1 MKQKKIMAMLLASVL
16 AMNGCITVTAAEE
29 AETMDLQILASSD
42 THGKFT
48 TWDYAL
54 NAEDTSGS
62 MVQMSTAIEALRNEN
77 TIVVDAG
84 DTIQGNSAE
93 LFLEDDIHPMILAQN
108 EIDYDVCVTGNHE
121 YNYGMDVLRKILN
134 QQEATPLVG
143 NVYDENGEAVAD
155 DYTIIEKNGAKVA
168 VIGMVTPNI
177 TRWDSVNLKDCTV
190 TDPVEEV
197 RAVIDEVQD
206 EVDVMIA
213 VVHMD
218 IENEYELKGSGV
230 RDLAEACPELDLI
243 VAAHGHQLIEGEE
256 INGVYVIENKNNA
269 ATLAEIHLELQ
280 KTEDGWDVINRTSTS
295 HTIGEYEVDE
305 ELDTM
310 LEPYH
315 ERAIEDASIVIGKLE
330 GGSLA
335 PENEISEIP
344 AAQIQDTAL
353 IDLINNVQ
361 LYYTDADISA
371 SALFIMEAN
380 LHEGDIRKCDTA
392 LVYKYAN
399 TLYKLEMTGAQLKK
413 YMEWTVSYFNTYQP
427 GDLTISFSEDMRAYN
442 YDMFQG
448 INYEINIA
456 NEAGSRIENLTWPD
470 GTPVAD
476 DDVFTIAVNNYRASS
491 QLLSA
496 GEIFAEGEDLPVLLE
511 MDVKGELGGVREL
524 IGDYIVN
531 VKGGTITPEVDNNWK
546 ITGNDW
552 DEEAHAAAVE
562 LVNAGEL
569 TIESS
574 ADGRTPNVKAIT
586 ENDIK

>member
-16 AMNGCITVTAAEE
+16 AMSGCITGTAAEE

-108 EIDYDVCVTGNHE
+108 EIVYDVCVTGNHE

-190 TDPVEEV
+190 TDPVDEV
-197 RAVIDEVQD
+197 RAVIDEIQD

-280 KTEDGWDVINRTSTS
+280 KTDDGWDVINRTSTS

-315 ERAIEDASIVIGKLE
+315 ERALEDASIVIGKLE

-361 LYYTDADISA
+361 LYYTDADVSA

-427 GDLTISFSEDMRAYN
+427 GDLTISFNEDMRAYN

-448 INYEINIA
+448 VNYEINIA

-531 VKGGTITPEVDNNWK
+531 VKGGTISPEVDNNWK

-552 DEEAHAAAVE
+552 DEEAHAKAVE
-562 LVNAGEL
+562 LLNAGEL